1 MITLKRNNSDEHLE
15 ASDAYFS
22 ANDKIHMNDERDYEK
37 QVIHHEDKADLLRK
51 IIVKTKMKRIK
62 YAFIEKVMRRVDTD
76 DEIMLKLWKN
86 EE

>member
-37 QVIHHEDKADLLRK
+37 
-51 IIVKTKMKRIK
+51 
-62 YAFIEKVMRRVDTD
+62 
-76 DEIMLKLWKN
+76 
-86 EE
+86 